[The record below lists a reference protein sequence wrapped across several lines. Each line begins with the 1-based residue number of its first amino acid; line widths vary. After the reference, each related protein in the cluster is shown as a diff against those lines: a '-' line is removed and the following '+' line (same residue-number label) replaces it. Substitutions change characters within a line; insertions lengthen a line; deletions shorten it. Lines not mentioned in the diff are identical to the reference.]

1 MHCHRN
7 PNGKNNKS
15 RISSTKPA
23 AIHSQ
28 IISNLFAFRERT
40 QESWTMCRL
49 DRSTHK
55 DLGGLVEE
63 AAFVFLCGELPHIV
77 AAILELGFS
86 SLDIYPPM
94 CNPVRAI
101 VSIYRFVHR
110 YKTPP
115 RFKAVD
121 ASFTKHKIKLGRI
134 GSFTRCLN
142 LIIIEPPPLSEIA
155 DTRRPCQVSVY
166 LGHQRD
172 KLRACFVREH
182 I

>member
-1 MHCHRN
+1 M
-7 PNGKNNKS
+7 
-15 RISSTKPA
+15 
-23 AIHSQ
+23 
-28 IISNLFAFRERT
+28 
-40 QESWTMCRL
+40 
-49 DRSTHK
+49 
-55 DLGGLVEE
+55 EE

-121 ASFTKHKIKLGRI
+121 ATCEARAGVSTKPDDGTLVV
-134 GSFTRCLN
+134 L
-142 LIIIEPPPLSEIA
+142 E
-155 DTRRPCQVSVY
+155 
-166 LGHQRD
+166 
-172 KLRACFVREH
+172 LR
-182 I
+182 